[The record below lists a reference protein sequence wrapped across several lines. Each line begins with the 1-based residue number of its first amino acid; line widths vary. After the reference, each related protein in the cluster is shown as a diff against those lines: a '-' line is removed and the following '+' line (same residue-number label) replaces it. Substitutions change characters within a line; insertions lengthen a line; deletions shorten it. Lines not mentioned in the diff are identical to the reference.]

1 MKPEYFLMIILAAG
15 VVGIVI
21 THIGYRR
28 EKASLD
34 ETPDGKKDNDWS
46 YFGIGMLVIVF
57 VMCGWIYIG
66 YLQDKR
72 NQRPIEENLRTEE
85 FSYKG
90 HQYIKFE
97 TNRTFDGISV
107 VHDPNCECQLKKDST
122 NI

>member
-1 MKPEYFLMIILAAG
+1 MELAYFFMFVGAVG
-15 VVGIVI
+15 VVFLYIL
-21 THIGYRR
+21 YRR
-28 EKASLD
+28 DKASLD
-34 ETPDGKKDNDWS
+34 EASTVQKDNDWL
-46 YFGIGMLVIVF
+46 YFGIAMLVLVF
-57 VMCGWIYIG
+57 VAFGW
-66 YLQDKR
+66 LFSLAHTQEKES
-72 NQRPIEENLRTEE
+72 QRPIEEKLRTEE